1 MEEDGSSEA
10 TSDRISQQGTIASVE
25 EEMEDASDTIPTS
38 DGENLMALV
47 QDCIGECSNVCS
59 ISGTVDVEE
68 VFGGDLAGPKSK
80 VSEMLCDS

>member
-25 EEMEDASDTIPTS
+25 EEMEDASDTIIPTS

-47 QDCIGECSNVCS
+47 QDCTTDSGECSNVCS

-80 VSEMLCDS
+80 VS